1 MPEKSTTARNSPD
14 ASTPPAPRAE
24 PASFVDAVVSGASAR
39 NAGIKWMQQVDC
51 EAIMNCV
58 FDAILISNHRG
69 QLVSCNSRAC
79 DLLGYSM
86 DTIRRVRLPALLS
99 GIKESELSGFF
110 QNLQSDKR
118 YLLVEAY
125 CIRADGSRFPAEIGV
140 TLHQCAP
147 PQLCFSLRDIT
158 QRYKVEARLR
168 TEHHALQNSRDGIAI
183 TNEEALIEY
192 ANPAF
197 AAMWGYA
204 KPDDLVGK
212 NLRPMLVPVSKEAPP
227 EQQPLLW
234 WSLIV
239 DHESWSE
246 ELLAVRKDGSN
257 FHVLANAACN
267 RDADGRVIGMVLS
280 FTDLTDR
287 NRAEEALRQAE
298 RQRAMLASVG
308 AACHH
313 LGQPA
318 TVLATNLELVKRLVD
333 GAKKPELTSLLDQ
346 SLQAVEQVSDI
357 LYKLNTVSEFKTVP
371 YLEDDPASPEN
382 TILDI

>member
-1 MPEKSTTARNSPD
+1 MPEQDRSAQKAQSSPNSPGEKH
-14 ASTPPAPRAE
+14 ASS
-24 PASFVDAVVSGASAR
+24 SFVDMVVSGAAAKKSESR
-39 NAGIKWMQQVDC
+39 WMQPIDC
-51 EAIMNCV
+51 EVITNCV
-58 FDAILISNHRG
+58 FDAILVSNHRG
-69 QLVSCNSRAC
+69 HLLNCNSRAC
-79 DLLGYSM
+79 ELLGYPM
-86 DTIRRVRLPALLS
+86 EKIERVRLSALLS
-99 GIKESELSGFF
+99 GIKESELAGFC

-118 YLLVEAY
+118 YVLVEAY
-125 CIRADGSRFPAEIGV
+125 CIRADGSRFPAEIV
-140 TLHQCAP
+140 VSMHQRSP

-168 TEHHALQNSRDGIAI
+168 TEHHALQNARDGIVI

-204 KPDDLVGK
+204 KTDELAGK
-212 NLRPMLVPVSKEAPP
+212 NLRPMLAPVSKEAPP

-246 ELLAVRKDGSN
+246 DLLAVRKDGST

-267 RDADGRVIGMVLS
+267 RDAEGRVVGMVLS

-318 TVLATNLELVKRLVD
+318 TVLSTNIELVKRLVD
-333 GAKKPELTSLLDQ
+333 GAKGPELKEILEQ
-346 SLQAVEQVSDI
+346 SSRAAEQISGI
-357 LYKLNTVSEFKTVP
+357 LYKLNTVTEFKTVP